1 METVLCAAYHLVD
14 IVDPWLLPFYYIFQM
29 SVLDWIVLFGTLF
42 AIVAY
47 GVYKSRGAKNIDGYL
62 LGNQSLPW
70 YSVCLS
76 VMATQA
82 SAITFL
88 SAPGLAFSSGMSFVQ
103 FYFGL
108 PLAMIVLCIT
118 FVPIFHRLKVYT
130 AYEYLEQRFDL
141 NTRVLTAILFLIQR
155 GLSTGITIY
164 APAIILSTILNINTV
179 YTTLFIGSIVVCYTV
194 YGGTKAV
201 SYTQMLQMSIIFLG
215 LFAAGYVVVS
225 LLPADIG
232 IVKAISIAGK
242 MGRTNAIDFS
252 FDWNNQYT
260 VWSGLIGG
268 FFLQLSYFGTDQSQV
283 GRYLTGSSVS
293 QSRLGL
299 LMNGLV
305 KIPMQFLILLIG
317 VLVFTFYQYTK
328 PPIFFN
334 RFELQKIENSTFK
347 PQLDSIYT
355 EYNAAFA
362 AKQRELGRLNQAI
375 DNQNEAAIDEQ
386 RGKLQLADLKTKSL
400 KKAATD
406 LMLRN
411 DPNADVNDNNYI
423 FLSFVTRYLPQGLM
437 GLLIAI
443 IFLAS
448 MGSTAS
454 ALNSL
459 ASTSVIDVYKRLIK
473 KDASDKQYLSA
484 SRWATLFWGVICI
497 VMALYASKIGNLI
510 EAVNILGSYVYGTV
524 LGIFLVAFYVKQVD
538 GRAVFFG
545 ALLAE
550 VLVCVTGYFDVV
562 AYLWLNV
569 LGCLLVVLFSLL
581 IQSIHSYR
589 PPRLAEKS

>member
-1 METVLCAAYHLVD
+1 MSAIDWAVLILTLVV
-14 IVDPWLLPFYYIFQM
+14 IV
-29 SVLDWIVLFGTLF
+29 V
-42 AIVAY
+42 Y
-47 GVYKSRGAKNIDGYL
+47 GIYKSRGAHNIQGYL

-70 YSVCLS
+70 YHVCLS

-88 SAPGLAFSSGMSFVQ
+88 SAPGLAYSSGMSFVQ
-103 FYFGL
+103 FYLGL

-141 NTRVLTAILFLIQR
+141 KTRALTAFLFLIQR

-164 APAIILSTILNINTV
+164 APSIILSTILNINTT
-179 YTTLFIGSIVVCYTV
+179 YTTLFIGSLVVFYTV

-201 SYTQMLQMSIIFLG
+201 SYTQMLQMSIIFCG
-215 LFAAGYVVVS
+215 LFAAGVMVVH
-225 LLPADIG
+225 LLPSDIG
-232 IVKAISIAGK
+232 FGRAISIAGK
-242 MGRTNAIDFS
+242 MGRTNAIDFKL
-252 FDWNNQYT
+252 DLNNQYT
-260 VWSGLIGG
+260 VWTGLIGG

-283 GRYLTGSSVS
+283 GRYLSGASVS

-317 VLVFTFYQYTK
+317 VLVFTFYQYNR

-334 RFELQKIENSTFK
+334 SFELNKLEKSKYAPELNVIKADFEKAFDEKQKAVNNM
-347 PQLDSIYT
+347 
-355 EYNAAFA
+355 NAAL
-362 AKQRELGRLNQAI
+362 ELDDKVMIN
-375 DNQNEAAIDEQ
+375 EQ
-386 RGKLQLADLKTKSL
+386 RKALQVADEREKSIRTKV
-400 KKAATD
+400 TD
-406 LMLRN
+406 LMVKN
-411 DPNADVNDNNYI
+411 DEHANTKDNNYI
-423 FLSFVTRYLPQGLM
+423 FLSFVTQYLPKGLI

-459 ASTSVIDVYKRLIK
+459 ASTSVIDIYKRLIK
-473 KDASDKQYLSA
+473 KDASDHEYLQA
-484 SRWATLFWGVICI
+484 SRIATVFWGVICI
-497 VMALYASKIGNLI
+497 VMALYASKIGNLL
-510 EAVNILGSYVYGTV
+510 EAVNILGSYIYGTI
-524 LGIFLVAFYVKQVD
+524 LGVFLVAFYVRHVN
-538 GRAVFFG
+538 GRAVFFA
-545 ALLAE
+545 ALAAE
-550 VLVCVTGYFDVV
+550 ILVIIIGQMELV

-569 LGCLLVVLFSLL
+569 IGCMLVVFLSVIIQKL
-581 IQSIHSYR
+581 IT
-589 PPRLAEKS
+589 PKAV

>member
-1 METVLCAAYHLVD
+1 
-14 IVDPWLLPFYYIFQM
+14 M
-29 SVLDWIVLFGTLF
+29 SVTDWIVLVVTLLT
-42 AIVAY
+42 IVVY
-47 GVYKSRGAKNIDGYL
+47 GIYKSRGNRDIDGYL

-70 YSVCLS
+70 YHVCLS

-88 SAPGLAFSSGMSFVQ
+88 SAPGLAYSSGMSFVQ

-118 FVPIFHRLKVYT
+118 FVPIFHRLKVFT
-130 AYEYLEQRFDL
+130 AYEFLEKRFDMK
-141 NTRVLTAILFLIQR
+141 TRALTAFLFLIQR

-164 APAIILSTILNINTV
+164 APSIILSTILNIDTT
-179 YTTLFIGSIVVCYTV
+179 YTTIFIGGLVVTYTV
-194 YGGTKAV
+194 YGGTRAV
-201 SYTQMLQMSIIFLG
+201 SYTQLLQMSIIFSG
-215 LFAAGYVVVS
+215 LFVAGIMVVH
-225 LLPADIG
+225 LLPSNVGFTD
-232 IVKAISIAGK
+232 AIHIAGK

-305 KIPMQFLILLIG
+305 KVPMQFLILLIG
-317 VLVFTFYQYTK
+317 VLVFAFYQFNE

-334 RFELQKIENSTFK
+334 RYELNKLEKSSYGLELEAIKKKYSQAFNEKQERVRALEEAIEF
-347 PQLDSIYT
+347 
-355 EYNAAFA
+355 
-362 AKQRELGRLNQAI
+362 
-375 DNQNEAAIDEQ
+375 DNQPEITANRIILTEADQ
-386 RGKLQLADLKTKSL
+386 RMKEIRKQAV
-400 KKAATD
+400 D
-406 LMLRN
+406 LMEKN
-411 DPNADVNDNNYI
+411 DADADTNDNNYI
-423 FLSFVTRYLPQGLM
+423 FLSFVTRYLPQGLI

-459 ASTSVIDVYKRLIK
+459 TSTTVVDIYKRHIH
-473 KDASDKQYLSA
+473 KDGTDRRYLGV
-484 SRWATLFWGVICI
+484 SRLTTMVWGVFCI
-497 VMALYASKIGNLI
+497 LMALYASKLGNLI
-510 EAVNILGSYVYGTV
+510 EAVNILGSLFYGTI
-524 LGIFLVAFYVKQVD
+524 LGIFLVAFYFKKIGGTATFIAALVTEVII
-538 GRAVFFG
+538 FG
-545 ALLAE
+545 IWWADLMA
-550 VLVCVTGYFDVV
+550 F
-562 AYLWLNV
+562 LWLNV
-569 LGCLLVVLFSLL
+569 VGCVLVISISYILEL
-581 IQSIHSYR
+581 IGR
-589 PPRLAEKS
+589 KPVRN